1 MNSIGLKQDFRKG
14 VDPVN
19 TEDQLVIFQLND
31 QQYALPIQ
39 ETQEIIRMTNI
50 TKVPNTR
57 HYVEGIINLRGS
69 IVPVINLNKRL
80 NLPVSEYGEDTRIIV
95 VEHEGQKVGM
105 IVDIVLEVG
114 RFSENEIEPPSVAGD
129 NVSYLKG
136 VVKKGDQLWLL
147 LNLGEVI

>member
-1 MNSIGLKQDFRKG
+1 M
-14 VDPVN
+14 N

>member
-1 MNSIGLKQDFRKG
+1 VKS
-14 VDPVN
+14 
-19 TEDQLVIFQLND
+19 EEQLVIFQLNE

-39 ETQEIIRMTNI
+39 ETQEIIRMSNI
-50 TKVPNTR
+50 TRVPNTK

-95 VEHEGQKVGM
+95 VENGGQKVGM

-114 RFSENEIEPPSVAGD
+114 RFSEDEIEPPSVAGD
-129 NVSYLKG
+129 SVDYLKG
-136 VVKKGDQLWLL
+136 VVKKKDQLWLL
-147 LNLGEVI
+147 LNLGEII

>member
-1 MNSIGLKQDFRKG
+1 MKS
-14 VDPVN
+14 
-19 TEDQLVIFQLND
+19 EEQLVIFQLNE

-39 ETQEIIRMTNI
+39 ETQEIIRMSNI
-50 TKVPNTR
+50 TRVPNTK

-95 VEHEGQKVGM
+95 VENGGQKVGM

-114 RFSENEIEPPSVAGD
+114 RFSEDEIEPPSVAGD
-129 NVSYLKG
+129 SVDYLKG
-136 VVKKGDQLWLL
+136 VVKKKDQLWLL
-147 LNLGEVI
+147 LNLGEII